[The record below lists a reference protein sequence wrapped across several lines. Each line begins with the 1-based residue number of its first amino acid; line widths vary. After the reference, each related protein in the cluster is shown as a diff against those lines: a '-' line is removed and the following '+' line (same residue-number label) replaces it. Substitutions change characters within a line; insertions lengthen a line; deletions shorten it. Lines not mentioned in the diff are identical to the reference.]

1 MQGLPA
7 NSANL
12 TLDAAWATKRTRHGL
27 PGSGVSVIEKA
38 QSGAASA
45 IARQA
50 LAVILQD
57 CERMQ

>member
-12 TLDAAWATKRTRHGL
+12 TLDAAWATMRTRHDL
-27 PGSGVSVIEKA
+27 PGSGVSVLEKA